1 MTLAE
6 YATEHG
12 LHRVG
17 ARPNL
22 VQYLKQAW
30 SRRDFAIAMARFRIQ
45 ANQERNR
52 LGMLV
57 ETHSWKEYPVHVR
70 ITRNTVVSVLQKGY
84 LISERVLRPALVT
97 VTAPK

>member
-6 YATEHG
+6 YAKEHG

-52 LGMLV
+52 LGML
-57 ETHSWKEYPVHVR
+57 WL
-70 ITRNTVVSVLQKGY
+70 VLQQPVPLAQDQIGVFSRLY
-84 LISERVLRPALVT
+84 PMNARPIQQASGRLIKQSN
-97 VTAPK
+97 